1 MKTHH
6 RSFRI
11 VWKFLPQTI
20 KTEVGDIIHAYFHF
34 KGGDLLRFGDVVTA
48 VASIAVIMIL
58 ISVPFGMVLASVL
71 GFYWAN
77 YVSMSVSILLSGLII
92 GYIFARKIWE
102 ARREAISKIAVLAAA
117 LNMLFA
123 MHLPALGHWAKMIEE
138 AYEEMY
144 PATELSTSE
153 WVFWEMTVLSLNL
166 LLNAVIMF
174 VLVFIGLYVG
184 SMLRKQVKS

>member
-1 MKTHH
+1 LKILTQ
-6 RSFRI
+6 
-11 VWKFLPQTI
+11 VI
-20 KTEVGDIIHAYFHF
+20 KTEVGDMHEYFHF

-58 ISVPFGMVLASVL
+58 ISVPLGMVLASVL

-77 YVSMSVSILLSGLII
+77 YVSMGVSILLSGLII

-123 MHLPALGHWAKMIEE
+123 MHLPALGHWAQMVYE
-138 AYEEMY
+138 AYEAMY

-166 LLNAVIMF
+166 LLNAVMMF